1 MLITFKSTASP
12 EIVMLKDLAQYLLN
26 VIGKQLGERGVISH
40 LELPKAIQRLEE
52 AIEVEKKA
60 DAAQHARID
69 AATDNHEEKEEQP
82 IGLAQRAFPLLDM
95 MRAAHKLE
103 ADVLWGV

>member
-12 EIVMLKDLAQYLLN
+12 EIVMLKDLAQYLLG
-26 VIGKQLGERGVISH
+26 VIGKQLGERGVIAYQ
-40 LELPKAIQRLEE
+40 ELAKAIQRLEE

-69 AATDNHEEKEEQP
+69 SASDNHEEKEERP
-82 IGLAQRAFPLLDM
+82 ISLAQRAFPLLDM
-95 MRAAHKLE
+95 MRAAHKRE